1 MSTGY
6 QRKTMMKNSHIT
18 AIAVG
23 IFLVLGGLYFIF
35 VISGQTNRKN
45 AECTEKTV
53 GTITHVSKND
63 SRYMTTIDYTIED
76 IEKTITVKAKKDL
89 GVGNTIDIYY
99 EPMSF
104 SHLYIDGISE
114 TGTHNIITGV
124 IITVIGGVFIALGI
138 FEKRKKKA
146 KISVEA

>member
-1 MSTGY
+1 MTSRA
-6 QRKTMMKNSHIT
+6 QRREMMKHSHIT
-18 AIAVG
+18 SIAIG

-35 VISGQTNRKN
+35 VISGQTNSKN
-45 AECTEKTV
+45 AKCTEKTV

-63 SRYMTTIDYTIED
+63 SKYFTTIDYTIED

-104 SHLYIDGISE
+104 SHLYIEGISE
-114 TGTHNIITGV
+114 TGTHNIITGL
-124 IITVIGGVFIALGI
+124 IIIAIGGAFIALGI
-138 FEKRKKKA
+138 FEKRKK
-146 KISVEA
+146 SRPQE